1 MSNKKRSRSKN
12 HHNGFIK
19 KVGLATFVVM
29 TVALTTLLI
38 HLFVIGE
45 EVVSSEIPI
54 KMNLVE
60 HEDSNDISNAKIK
73 ELDSSD
79 ITQIEDAS
87 SEING
92 EWRGV
97 CKKNS
102 IHSVE
107 DFRRTVQDDA
117 VLANHFSGFN
127 WETAKLGKLDEEIF
141 VFVSHRKGDVIK
153 ETSKPIRLPK
163 GDGYITDGVRKAR
176 TYCCND
182 ITITPS
188 AGVPEKDL
196 PSAPLS
202 SSVPLEETPLNEIV
216 VPSTRTTHS
225 FNDPITKPTPEPI
238 PEPGTILLTGTGLV
252 VLAAVCRKK
261 KLRKQA

>member
-1 MSNKKRSRSKN
+1 
-12 HHNGFIK
+12 
-19 KVGLATFVVM
+19 M
-29 TVALTTLLI
+29 TVALATLFI
-38 HLFVIGE
+38 HFFVTGE

-54 KMNLVE
+54 KMNLAE
-60 HEDSNDISNAKIK
+60 SEGSNDASNAKI
-73 ELDSSD
+73 EEPDTSD

-107 DFRRTVQDDA
+107 DFRRTVQNDA
-117 VLANHFSGFN
+117 VLSNHFSGFN
-127 WETAKLGKLDEEIF
+127 WETAKLGKQDEE
-141 VFVSHRKGDVIK
+141 VFAFASHRKGDVIK
-153 ETSKPIRLPK
+153 KTSKPIRLPK
-163 GDGYITDGVRKAR
+163 GDGYITDGVRMAR

-188 AGVPEKDL
+188 AGVPKKDS
-196 PSAPLS
+196 PSSPLS
-202 SSVPLEETPLNEIV
+202 SSVPL
-216 VPSTRTTHS
+216 VPSEEPPSNNKLVAPPHS
-225 FNDPITKPTPEPI
+225 FKDPITQPVPEPS
-238 PEPGTILLTGTGLV
+238 TILLIGSGLV

-261 KLRKQA
+261 KP